1 MPIPK
6 EILVYVSVDF
16 DNECF
21 ISRKWNEKLYDIVD
35 MFKYEKD
42 AIERDKWY
50 QLMNSSS
57 DDRYQQWLDYK
68 SEQEENNETP
78 VEEISIKNITESIYQ
93 LKEKIIEIEK
103 SIVTVEEK
111 TKNKDED
118 DEYEYDPE
126 GLEPEVDSY
135 ISDLQ
140 KIDFEI
146 ESNTKIENKD
156 DVLFKMILDVRKLLN
171 KINSGNSSNEDNWNF

>member
-50 QLMNSSS
+50 QLMN
-57 DDRYQQWLDYK
+57 
-68 SEQEENNETP
+68 
-78 VEEISIKNITESIYQ
+78 
-93 LKEKIIEIEK
+93 
-103 SIVTVEEK
+103 
-111 TKNKDED
+111 
-118 DEYEYDPE
+118 
-126 GLEPEVDSY
+126 
-135 ISDLQ
+135 
-140 KIDFEI
+140 
-146 ESNTKIENKD
+146 
-156 DVLFKMILDVRKLLN
+156 
-171 KINSGNSSNEDNWNF
+171 